1 MPKRLT
7 GIIAERKGT
16 LRLPDGSLRNVKVL
30 IEKPRRRRGEEDYI
44 CRFQVI
50 GLTDDD
56 VRSIVGYD
64 SVQAVE
70 LALRFLG
77 HVIESST
84 PPGSAW
90 EDASENLG
98 FPRHTAAK

>member
-1 MPKRLT
+1 MSKKLT
-7 GIIAERKGT
+7 GIMAERKGT
-16 LRLPDGSLRNVKVL
+16 LRLSDGSLRKVRVL
-30 IEKPRRRRGEEDYI
+30 VGKPARRRGEQDYI

-50 GLTDDD
+50 GLADDGI
-56 VRSIVGYD
+56 RSIVGYD
-64 SVQAVE
+64 SLQAIE

-84 PPGSAW
+84 PPGSVW

-98 FPRHTAAK
+98 FPRHTGAK